1 MPAILNQ
8 NGSYGS
14 STTSLDGYTNVNGDM
29 QSVLSLD
36 DGRWSSLVK
45 EPTSVSH
52 AGFEEEFSQL
62 NIRQPSPPP
71 VLAQVHPKRRP
82 ISPSRVADP
91 RPGLSTCDTGR
102 FQNLHVV
109 NKLNSNC
116 SFLTFAWY
124 CSRSTLFLTMVL
136 LFIFHLLPIDLLYTY
151 TPSTLLCFTLSAG
164 GVNGVF
170 SEAC

>member
-1 MPAILNQ
+1 VPAILNQ

-14 STTSLDGYTNVNGDM
+14 STTSLDGSTNINGDM

-36 DGRWSSLVK
+36 DGRWSLPVK
-45 EPTSVSH
+45 GPASVSH

-71 VLAQVHPKRRP
+71 VLAQVHPKHRP

-91 RPGLSTCDTGR
+91 RPGLATCDTGR

-109 NKLNSNC
+109 NKLIQFAA
-116 SFLTFAWY
+116 SFFMA
-124 CSRSTLFLTMVL
+124 LFHIHCIIDHDSFYSY
-136 LFIFHLLPIDLLYTY
+136 FIQPIDLLYPFNAILFY
-151 TPSTLLCFTLSAG
+151 LSAG